1 MISGPCLRLGER
13 VAREL
18 LPKSL
23 SLSHGAFHLY
33 VSAGPA
39 PISHHSTA
47 VFLQHPPST
56 SSIVLGVGGVEED
69 ELRLQGRVL
78 RKRFVVEP
86 RLPLQARRGKSVRM
100 AVADINQRFS
110 TDGVSAPVCQ
120 TPVNNWGRG
129 SDCHSIPI
137 YMSFKCRRP
146 IITSQHFTGASQDGL
161 QNNTDTCTQ
170 AKFCLEALRGSHGLS
185 RGVSTCQPTFCHV

>member
-1 MISGPCLRLGER
+1 M
-13 VAREL
+13 
-18 LPKSL
+18 
-23 SLSHGAFHLY
+23 
-33 VSAGPA
+33 SAGPA

-47 VFLQHPPST
+47 VFLQHPPSYW
-56 SSIVLGVGGVEED
+56 GVGGVEED

-100 AVADINQRFS
+100 AVAEINQRFS

-161 QNNTDTCTQ
+161 HKTTRTHAHKRNS
-170 AKFCLEALRGSHGLS
+170 ALGLS
-185 RGVSTCQPTFCHV
+185 GGLMG

>member
-1 MISGPCLRLGER
+1 MS
-13 VAREL
+13 RENSSQ
-18 LPKSL
+18 SL
-23 SLSHGAFHLY
+23 SLSL
-33 VSAGPA
+33 PWC
-39 PISHHSTA
+39 ISPVRECRPRPHFPSLHRS
-47 VFLQHPPST
+47 VPST

-100 AVADINQRFS
+100 AVAEINQRFS

-129 SDCHSIPI
+129 SDCHSIPLHVLQMQEA
-137 YMSFKCRRP
+137 YHNLATFHGCKPGRSAKQHGHMH
-146 IITSQHFTGASQDGL
+146 TS
-161 QNNTDTCTQ
+161 
-170 AKFCLEALRGSHGLS
+170 
-185 RGVSTCQPTFCHV
+185 